1 MIPKKANEANEL
13 QIFLNQLVGQKVLQ
27 TSSGDF
33 TGSIFTIDLGESLIT
48 GERNGLEWSEGKCGF
63 MVWCAWRL
71 YDSMS
76 ERIITNWNER
86 SGENQPLTLGLKSL
100 VGRKITKIRLSQFFD
115 LEISFDGNVVLSIF
129 CDLVSNEE
137 DSNWYC
143 WIAEKQVDI
152 GTNLK
157 CLKKNWV

>member
-1 MIPKKANEANEL
+1 
-13 QIFLNQLVGQKVLQ
+13 
-27 TSSGDF
+27 
-33 TGSIFTIDLGESLIT
+33 
-48 GERNGLEWSEGKCGF
+48 

-71 YDSMS
+71 YDSIS

-115 LEISFDGNVVLSIF
+115 LEIWFDGNIVLSIF
-129 CDLVSNEE
+129 CDLISNEE

-152 GTNLK
+152 RTNLK